1 MYGDAGNA
9 PEPSIDYCIALF
21 IRKIFQNR
29 RCAAHPKLAHPYAGC
44 ETDDSDR
51 YPCSIPRHL
60 EPFSAACTASLRA
73 RRIGSYCL
81 HARSLCNLTEKGS
94 RQAFRTAALATLR
107 LLAVLDVLSASARLA
122 SAAVRNAWVSLA
134 PVSPRRAVPGILMLQ
149 IQTDAQE
156 GFPVH
161 HYATLRAAPAHRYR
175 PCRVRADGSLQRG
188 GLPGDQIRRPRSD
201 GPDCRPIS
209 SAEPPYLVA
218 LPIAALQAARATRR
232 PLQTHCQARLPASR
246 SNNQRVPPCARPQAA
261 PELQARLENRCR
273 RSRGAR
279 ERLYEK
285 PPALR

>member
-9 PEPSIDYCIALF
+9 PEPSIDYCIARF

-81 HARSLCNLTEKGS
+81 RARSLCNLTEKGS

-161 HYATLRAAPAHRYR
+161 HYATLRAAP
-175 PCRVRADGSLQRG
+175 
-188 GLPGDQIRRPRSD
+188 
-201 GPDCRPIS
+201 
-209 SAEPPYLVA
+209 PYLVA

>member
-81 HARSLCNLTEKGS
+81 RARSLCNLTEKGS

-149 IQTDAQE
+149 IQQTRKRDFQCIITQRCAQRRPIDI
-156 GFPVH
+156 GPVAFEPMGH
-161 HYATLRAAPAHRYR
+161 FSAVDCQAIKYGGQGQT
-175 PCRVRADGSLQRG
+175 VRI
-188 GLPGDQIRRPRSD
+188 GDQ
-201 GPDCRPIS
+201 
-209 SAEPPYLVA
+209 Y
-218 LPIAALQAARATRR
+218 
-232 PLQTHCQARLPASR
+232 
-246 SNNQRVPPCARPQAA
+246 
-261 PELQARLENRCR
+261 
-273 RSRGAR
+273 
-279 ERLYEK
+279 
-285 PPALR
+285 PALRRRI

>member
-60 EPFSAACTASLRA
+60 EPFSAACT
-73 RRIGSYCL
+73 
-81 HARSLCNLTEKGS
+81 
-94 RQAFRTAALATLR
+94 
-107 LLAVLDVLSASARLA
+107 ASARLA

-188 GLPGDQIRRPRSD
+188 
-201 GPDCRPIS
+201 
-209 SAEPPYLVA
+209 
-218 LPIAALQAARATRR
+218 
-232 PLQTHCQARLPASR
+232 
-246 SNNQRVPPCARPQAA
+246 
-261 PELQARLENRCR
+261 
-273 RSRGAR
+273 
-279 ERLYEK
+279 
-285 PPALR
+285 